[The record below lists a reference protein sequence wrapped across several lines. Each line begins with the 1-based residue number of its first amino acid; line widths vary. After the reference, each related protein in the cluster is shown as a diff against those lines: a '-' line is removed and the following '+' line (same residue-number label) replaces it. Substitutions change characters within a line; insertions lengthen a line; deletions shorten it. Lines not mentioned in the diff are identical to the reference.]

1 MSRVLIDTSAW
12 IEFFQSTTSEEG
24 NEVAGLIES
33 DNAALTGPV
42 LMELLHAAGGRD
54 QAKQLRGLLDVLPF
68 VEVEQADWE
77 EAGEMLRKLREKGL
91 TVPPINA
98 LIGTVAKRRSLGVL
112 TLDNEF
118 EQLDPEG

>member
-24 NEVAGLIES
+24 NEVAELIES

-42 LMELLHAAGGRD
+42 LMELLHAAGGRE

-77 EAGEMLRKLREKGL
+77 EAGEILRKLRDKGV

-98 LIGTVAKRRSLGVL
+98 LIGTVAKRRGLGVL